1 MRHPKR
7 VLGLLSS
14 PLPQRPP
21 VKPCIR
27 TLTLRFQSS
36 SSDDSQPT
44 RPEHASLNSQSTQTT
59 RRWPK
64 KRKEAS
70 KVPIGVDSLGEPGEI
85 FLVPPKDVKAR
96 RGRKHFER
104 GGPIPQEGEG
114 SLSSILDDLADEAS
128 IITPEL
134 VWKRLESLRT
144 YQPKQKLPTRNWEDL
159 LSTVESSFTFVQL
172 SEYLAQYNHG
182 ETTSDSNFGTWRPG
196 TSVFLDHGRRQG
208 NQTKKSALV
217 ERILREC
224 WQLSV
229 MDEVG
234 QLDLSLPPLHINLLL
249 TANDFSFDEVAS
261 LHKSSIDIT
270 QSLGLVRITG
280 PQTACESTFEVIL
293 DATTRIRE
301 EEVGFDFT
309 TAGSRLSPSFI
320 DWVCQTYSV
329 AIDQQVMQAPA
340 KILYLIENKKG
351 AEDAR
356 RTLGLAAH
364 DANPTPR
371 PFSTYLSAS
380 EPANIYDYT
389 PEASAN
395 WFDRQKSWFRWA
407 MPAVQTTA
415 TETQPTPFFDGHQ
428 TRLSDE
434 LLKLLRNR
442 PGAKSPSLG
451 GSVVHESVTV
461 AVGRCLFGRK
471 PAFDETVISASQLG
485 KLSLPRTFVPDV
497 PRIKPFL
504 DSLSPIN
511 PEHGIPTHVV
521 RLIPFPGSSC
531 NLPELDVE
539 FVPIPAN
546 GLEELQGA
554 IDIKSVKFII
564 DTNSVDYLLPETG
577 LDLRFTRT
585 LYSQVSTDTTTDPA
599 EYEEL
604 LNSIRQPL
612 HDAFIS
618 QSGHCSSA
626 SLPAFGH
633 MCLAKSSFQAGP
645 AEYMFPPF
653 NDARGAAAQ
662 RYDFDGRQLS
672 YRFYE
677 SGPFLAARSTEVSL
691 DMNIPQ
697 DAMHS
702 VEGESQDAVE
712 QNFHSFYNAACDMA
726 FRIHKA
732 RYADEHDA

>member
-7 VLGLLSS
+7 ILGLFGS
-14 PLPQRPP
+14 PVSQRRPIQ
-21 VKPCIR
+21 PCIR
-27 TLTLRFQSS
+27 TLTPRFQSS
-36 SSDDSQPT
+36 SSDDAQPT
-44 RPEHASLNSQSTQTT
+44 RPEHANLNNQSNKTT

-104 GGPIPQEGEG
+104 GGPKAKEGEG

-128 IITPEL
+128 IMTPEL

-144 YQPKQKLPTRNWEDL
+144 YQPKQKLPTRSWEDL
-159 LSTVESSFTFVQL
+159 LSAVESSFTLVQL
-172 SEYLAQYNHG
+172 SEYLAQYNRG
-182 ETTSDSNFGTWRPG
+182 ESTFDNNIGTWRPG
-196 TSVFLDHGRRQG
+196 TSVFLEHGRRQG
-208 NQTKKSALV
+208 NQTKKSVMV

-224 WQLSV
+224 WQLSIV
-229 MDEVG
+229 DEVG
-234 QLDLSLPPLHINLLL
+234 QLDLSLPPLHISLLL
-249 TANDFSFDEVAS
+249 TAHDFSFDEVAS
-261 LHKSSIDIT
+261 LHNSSIDIT

-280 PQTACESTFEVIL
+280 PQIACESTREVIS

-301 EEVGFDFT
+301 EEVGIDF
-309 TAGSRLSPSFI
+309 TAGSRLTPSFI

-329 AIDQQVMQAPA
+329 AIDQQAMQAPA
-340 KILYLIENKKG
+340 KILYLIENKQG
-351 AEDAR
+351 AENAR
-356 RTLGLAAH
+356 RTLGLAVH
-364 DANPTPR
+364 DTNPTPR
-371 PFSTYLSAS
+371 PFSTYLPAF

-389 PEASAN
+389 PEVSAN

-434 LLKLLRNR
+434 LLKLLRNQ
-442 PGAKSPSLG
+442 PVAKSPSPG

-471 PAFDETVISASQLG
+471 AAFDETVISASQLG
-485 KLSLPRTFVPDV
+485 KLSLPRTFVPDI

-504 DSLSPIN
+504 DSLSPIK
-511 PEHGIPTHVV
+511 PENRIPTYAV
-521 RLIPFPGSSC
+521 RLIPFPGSSD

-539 FVPIPAN
+539 FVPRPAN
-546 GLEELQGA
+546 GSDDSQGA
-554 IDIKSVKFII
+554 IDIKSVRFVLG
-564 DTNSVDYLLPETG
+564 TNSVDYLLPETG

-585 LYSQVSTDTTTDPA
+585 LYSPVSIDTITDPA
-599 EYEEL
+599 KYEEL
-604 LNSIRQPL
+604 LNSIRKPL
-612 HDAFIS
+612 HDSFIS
-618 QSGHCSSA
+618 RSGDESSI

-633 MCLAKSSFQAGP
+633 ICLAENPVQAGP

-691 DMNIPQ
+691 DMCIPQ
-697 DAMHS
+697 DTMHP
-702 VEGESQDAVE
+702 VEGESQDAVK
-712 QNFHSFYNAACDMA
+712 QNFHSFYNSACDMA

-732 RYADEHDA
+732 RYADEHDG

>member
-1 MRHPKR
+1 MRHPNR
-7 VLGLLSS
+7 VLGLLGSS
-14 PLPQRPP
+14 VPQRRS
-21 VKPCIR
+21 VQSCIR
-27 TLTLRFQSS
+27 PFTPRFQSS
-36 SSDDSQPT
+36 SSDGQPAF
-44 RPEHASLNSQSTQTT
+44 PEHANLNKQSTQPT

-104 GGPIPQEGEG
+104 GGPIPKEGEG

-128 IITPEL
+128 TLTPEL

-144 YQPKQKLPTRNWEDL
+144 YRPNQKLSARSWKDL
-159 LSTVESSFTFVQL
+159 LSAIESSFTLVQL

-182 ETTSDSNFGTWRPG
+182 ESPSENNIGTWRPG
-196 TSVFLDHGRRQG
+196 TSVFLHHGRRQE
-208 NQTKKSALV
+208 NQTKKSVLV

-224 WQLSV
+224 WQLSI

-234 QLDLSLPPLHINLLL
+234 QLDLSLPPLHISLLL

-280 PQTACESTFEVIL
+280 AQTACESTREVIS

-301 EEVGFDFT
+301 EEVGIDFT
-309 TAGSRLSPSFI
+309 TAGSRLTPSFI

-329 AIDQQVMQAPA
+329 AIDRQAMQAPQ
-340 KILYLIENKKG
+340 KLLYLIENKQG

-371 PFSTYLSAS
+371 PFSTYLPAS

-395 WFDRQKSWFRWA
+395 WFDRQRCWFRWA

-415 TETQPTPFFDGHQ
+415 TEPQPTPFFDGHQ
-428 TRLSDE
+428 TRLSGE
-434 LLKLLRNR
+434 LLKLLRSQ
-442 PGAKSPSLG
+442 PDAKLPSPG
-451 GSVVHESVTV
+451 GSIVHESVT
-461 AVGRCLFGRK
+461 ATVGRCLFGRK

-485 KLSLPRTFVPDV
+485 KLSLPRTFVPDI

-504 DSLSPIN
+504 DSLSPLD
-511 PEHGIPTHVV
+511 PENRIPTHTV
-521 RLIPFPGSSC
+521 RLIPFPESSG

-539 FVPIPAN
+539 FVPRPAN
-546 GLEELQGA
+546 GSEDSRGT
-554 IDIKSVKFII
+554 IDIKSVRII
-564 DTNSVDYLLPETG
+564 HDTSSVDYLLPETG

-585 LYSQVSTDTTTDPA
+585 LYSQVSTDTISDP
-599 EYEEL
+599 ENYEEL
-604 LNSIRQPL
+604 LTSIRKPL
-612 HDAFIS
+612 HDTFVS
-618 QSGHCSSA
+618 QPSDESSV
-626 SLPAFGH
+626 SLPAFGRIY
-633 MCLAKSSFQAGP
+633 LAGNSFQAGP

-662 RYDFDGRQLS
+662 RYDFGGRQLS

-691 DMNIPQ
+691 NMNIPQ
-697 DAMHS
+697 DAMHPG
-702 VEGESQDAVE
+702 EGESQDAVG
-712 QNFHSFYNAACDMA
+712 QNFHSFYKAACDMA

-732 RYADEHDA
+732 RYTDEHDG

>member
-7 VLGLLSS
+7 VLGLLGS
-14 PLPQRPP
+14 PLPRRGP
-21 VKPCIR
+21 VQSWDR
-27 TLTLRFQSS
+27 TLTPRFQSS
-36 SSDDSQPT
+36 SSDDTQPA
-44 RPEHASLNSQSTQTT
+44 RPEHANLNRQPVKTT

-85 FLVPPKDVKAR
+85 FLVPPKDAKAR

-104 GGPIPQEGEG
+104 GGPLPKEGEG

-128 IITPEL
+128 ITTPEL

-144 YQPKQKLPTRNWEDL
+144 YRPKQKLPARSWENL
-159 LSTVESSFTFVQL
+159 LSSVESSFTLVQL

-182 ETTSDSNFGTWRPG
+182 EATSENNIGTWRPG
-196 TSVFLDHGRRQG
+196 TSVFLHHGQRHG
-208 NQTKKSALV
+208 NQTKKSVLV

-224 WQLSV
+224 WQLSI

-234 QLDLSLPPLHINLLL
+234 QLDLSLPPLHIKLLL

-280 PQTACESTFEVIL
+280 PQTACESTREVIS

-309 TAGSRLSPSFI
+309 AASSRLTPSFI
-320 DWVCQTYSV
+320 DWVCQAYSV
-329 AIDQQVMQAPA
+329 AIDQQATHGQE
-340 KILYLIENKKG
+340 KLLFLIENKQG

-371 PFSTYLSAS
+371 PFSTYLPAS

-407 MPAVQTTA
+407 MPAVQTSA
-415 TETQPTPFFDGHQ
+415 TEPQPTPFFDGHQ

-434 LLKLLRNR
+434 LLKLLRNQTDAKLPS
-442 PGAKSPSLG
+442 PGGLSI
-451 GSVVHESVTV
+451 HESVT
-461 AVGRCLFGRK
+461 ATVGKCLFGRK

-485 KLSLPRTFVPDV
+485 KLSLARTFVPDI

-504 DSLSPIN
+504 DTLHPIH
-511 PEHGIPTHVV
+511 PEHGIPIHVV
-521 RLIPFPGSSC
+521 RLTPFPGSSN

-539 FVPIPAN
+539 FVPRPAKSS
-546 GLEELQGA
+546 EDFQGA
-554 IDIKSVKFII
+554 IDIKSIKSIL
-564 DTNSVDYLLPETG
+564 DTKSVDYLLPETG

-585 LYSQVSTDTTTDPA
+585 LYSQVSIENIADPA
-599 EYEEL
+599 KYEEL
-604 LNSIRQPL
+604 LKSIRQPL
-612 HDAFIS
+612 HDTFIS
-618 QSGHCSSA
+618 RPSDQSPT
-626 SLPAFGH
+626 SLPAFGYI
-633 MCLAKSSFQAGP
+633 CLAENPFQAGP
-645 AEYMFPPF
+645 AKYMFPPL

-677 SGPFLAARSTEVSL
+677 SGPFLALRSTEVSL
-691 DMNIPQ
+691 DMAIPQ
-697 DAMHS
+697 DHPL
-702 VEGESQDAVE
+702 EGESQDPVE
-712 QNFHSFYNAACDMA
+712 QHFHSFYNAACDMA

-732 RYADEHDA
+732 RYAEEHDG